1 MLIPMVTIQVQL
13 PDKVVI
19 YEIDSDDPN
28 DMMYHQ
34 KVRSLFYTKVIASAS
49 HLLLSSITH

>member
-1 MLIPMVTIQVQL
+1 MLRRLVTRDNTIQVQL

-34 KVRSLFYTKVIASAS
+34 KVCDLWA
-49 HLLLSSITH
+49 L

>member
-34 KVRSLFYTKVIASAS
+34 KVRSLFYTKLIASAS

>member
-1 MLIPMVTIQVQL
+1 MVTIQVQL

-34 KVRSLFYTKVIASAS
+34 KVCSLLYTVFFKFITST
-49 HLLLSSITH
+49 SITW